1 MATRTEEDAGNYSF
15 GDWKNQNDPRVKF
28 MTKIYMI
35 LTIQTFLSTFL
46 SIISVMYIDINQF
59 LINNTWILIL
69 SLLVFISSLIISKCY
84 DDIFQYTTPSYT
96 MLSLFTIALSYL
108 TSYVCVISKPNFVI
122 MLFFMT
128 FALNCALTLFC
139 EITKKELSTWGSM
152 FFCSSIS
159 IILLILFLF
168 MTDNPP
174 SLILISS
181 LWVIIYGMYII
192 YDSLLILCN
201 KDDSL
206 SSYDYIKV
214 TFLFYTDI
222 FTIFVSMFLFLKLL
236 KEEKEDQQ

>member
-1 MATRTEEDAGNYSF
+1 
-15 GDWKNQNDPRVKF
+15 
-28 MTKIYMI
+28 
-35 LTIQTFLSTFL
+35 
-46 SIISVMYIDINQF
+46 
-59 LINNTWILIL
+59 
-69 SLLVFISSLIISKCY
+69 
-84 DDIFQYTTPSYT
+84 
-96 MLSLFTIALSYL
+96 
-108 TSYVCVISKPNFVI
+108 
-122 MLFFMT
+122 
-128 FALNCALTLFC
+128 
-139 EITKKELSTWGSM
+139 
-152 FFCSSIS
+152 
-159 IILLILFLF
+159 